1 MPDSSQTAAPSSV
14 PSAPKPGLI
23 ADIGGTNA
31 RFALVPAGGTEILH
45 PMTLPCADF
54 AGPAEAAEAYLR
66 TVDPPSPPG
75 RAAFAVA
82 CPILGDDVSM
92 TNHAWRFSTEATRQR
107 LNLARLDVVNDF
119 IAVALA
125 VPLLHPNDQEAVK
138 DGQADPAAPILVL
151 GPGTGLGV
159 SLLVP
164 SGAGWN
170 AIPTEGGHA
179 TMPAASD
186 DEARILSI
194 LRRRHGHVSAERVL
208 SGPGLAN
215 IHAALRSPDG
225 QNMPEPLPPAEV
237 TRLAGQG
244 DALATLA
251 LGHFFAMLG
260 SYAGNL
266 ALSAGAR
273 GGVAL
278 AGGVLPRLLP
288 AFRASDFCRR
298 FVEKG
303 RFRDYLAPIPVTLMT
318 SAYPAFTGLAGLV
331 RTP

>member
-1 MPDSSQTAAPSSV
+1 MTQA
-14 PSAPKPGLI
+14 PGLI

-31 RFALVPAGGTEILH
+31 RFALVPTGTTEALQ
-45 PMTLPCADF
+45 PLTLPCANF
-54 AGPAEAAEAYLR
+54 AGPAETAEAYLK
-66 TVDPPSPPG
+66 TVNPPIAPN

-82 CPILGDDVSM
+82 CPILGDGVSM
-92 TNHAWRFSTEATRQR
+92 TNHAWAFSIETVRCR
-107 LNLARLDVVNDF
+107 LGLKRLDVVNDF

-125 VPLLHPNDQEAVK
+125 VPLLRPADQERIK

-164 SGAGWN
+164 LGSGWN

-179 TMPAASD
+179 TMPAATE

-215 IHAALRSPDG
+215 IHAALSSANRP
-225 QNMPEPLPPAEV
+225 MAEPLPPAEV
-237 TRLAGQG
+237 THLAAHG
-244 DALATLA
+244 DPVAVQAQN
-251 LGHFFAMLG
+251 HFFAMLG
-260 SYAGNL
+260 TYAGNL
-266 ALSAGAR
+266 ALSSGAR

-288 AFRASDFCRR
+288 AFRASAFTQR
-298 FVEKG
+298 FIEKG
-303 RFRDYLAPIPVTLMT
+303 RFRDYLSPIPVALMT
-318 SAYPAFTGLAGLV
+318 HAYPAFIGLAGLV
-331 RTP
+331 KED